1 LACFC
6 ISIPTPLEFGQMLHW
21 VCLCLLLLLTRQI
34 STSTWLL
41 FVSTTLFI
49 KNHSIPFYGILEI
62 NKQVTAHNFLFLLT
76 KNIPLHRIQSLYQ
89 PNSTLLQQLSSG
101 FHPKLGIFSQF
112 QVLPNLTQVELCNCE
127 FIKFMALC
135 A

>member
-1 LACFC
+1 MACSC
-6 ISIPTPLEFGQMLHW
+6 SSIPTPLEFGQMLHW

-34 STSTWLL
+34 STSTWIL

-76 KNIPLHRIQSLYQ
+76 KNVVYFNCLL
-89 PNSTLLQQLSSG
+89 NSTTKIHNPFNVNPGKSCYFKSNHALSMLG
-101 FHPKLGIFSQF
+101 TKNLNLAPK
-112 QVLPNLTQVELCNCE
+112 NH
-127 FIKFMALC
+127 A
-135 A
+135 